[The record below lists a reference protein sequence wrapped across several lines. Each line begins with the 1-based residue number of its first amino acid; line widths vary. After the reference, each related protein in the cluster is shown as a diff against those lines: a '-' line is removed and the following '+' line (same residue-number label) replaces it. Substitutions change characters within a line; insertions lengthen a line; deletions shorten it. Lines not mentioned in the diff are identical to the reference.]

1 MPCQDPVLNATL
13 SSLWAILLEYRDLGL
28 AASALLDKGD
38 LDTAETVLN
47 QRMELF
53 AQFEHLDGELSHT
66 GWHRLPEFISLGRD
80 TQSVDSKL
88 KSNLEKALLDLS
100 KDVGRLGEARRTLKG
115 YRSGESADTF
125 FTRMA

>member
-1 MPCQDPVLNATL
+1 MNATL
-13 SSLWAILLEYRDLGL
+13 SSLWAILVEFRDLGL
-28 AASALLDKGD
+28 AATALLDKGD
-38 LDTAETVLN
+38 LDTAEMVLN

-53 AQFEHLDGELSHT
+53 AQFERLDGELSHT
-66 GWHRLPEFISLGRD
+66 GWHRLPEFIALGRD
-80 TQSVDSKL
+80 TQSVDRRL
-88 KSNLEKALLDLS
+88 KSNLEKALLEIS